1 MPQKKKFLKFYLMAA
16 LLFGCLGV
24 VDGIL
29 PFLLTPPV
37 AYWNGLAILTVLFF
51 LLNLT
56 AFFTFWHQQQRKIT
70 YVLPVYH
77 ALSFI
82 LFFVL
87 NTLLS
92 YNTLSANVL
101 AFFPAIGIVLSVFEI
116 FFSGYLLRRFELFP

>member
-1 MPQKKKFLKFYLMAA
+1 MPGKKRFLKFYLITA

-24 VDGIL
+24 VDGML
-29 PFLLTPPV
+29 PFLFTLPV
-37 AYWNGLAILTVLFF
+37 AYLNVLAILTVLFF

-70 YVLPVYH
+70 YVLPFYH
-77 ALSFI
+77 IFSLI
-82 LFFVL
+82 LFIVL
-87 NTLLS
+87 SSLFS
-92 YNTLSANVL
+92 YNTLPANLL